1 MDRVEI
7 QVTATIDL
15 TSWIEYLSDDIV
27 EIIDD
32 RFENLIDEEGR
43 FDDKSLLQIEKALVA
58 GVIKRLAENYLD
70 EDEE

>member
-15 TSWIEYLSDDIV
+15 TSWIEYLTDDII

-58 GVIKRLAENYLD
+58 GVIKGLAKNYLD